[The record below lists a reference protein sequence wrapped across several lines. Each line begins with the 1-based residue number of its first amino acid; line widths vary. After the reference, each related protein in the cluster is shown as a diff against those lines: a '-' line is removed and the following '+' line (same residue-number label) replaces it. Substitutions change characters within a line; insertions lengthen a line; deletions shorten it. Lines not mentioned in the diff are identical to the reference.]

1 MVLGAL
7 NSVVVLVASA
17 LVGGF
22 GVHAGAR
29 LLSNARGYD
38 HAVWT
43 ALIGALAWAVASA
56 LFGWL
61 PLLGP
66 VLTYVVYLGA
76 IKWRYRGGWFT
87 AAGIALVGWLA
98 ASLVLELLSAVGL
111 GGFSALGVPRV

>member
-1 MVLGAL
+1 MVAAVANTL
-7 NSVVVLVASA
+7 VVFAASA
-17 LVGGF
+17 LVGGV
-22 GVHAGAR
+22 GIYAGGR
-29 LLSNARGYD
+29 LLSNARGYE

-61 PLLGP
+61 PLLGT
-66 VLTYVVYLGA
+66 VLTYVVYLGV